1 MRKMER
7 QRLRRD
13 QEEENKVVFFFVGGG
28 YLESYRGVGAG
39 CSGYARAHES
49 GSVQLQGRAEA
60 GTDGAFPGC
69 ARTRAYRS
77 QTSPP
82 VSKRT

>member
-13 QEEENKVVFFFVGGG
+13 QEEENKVVFFWGGG
-28 YLESYRGVGAG
+28 DTAVGAG
-39 CSGYARAHES
+39 CSGFPRAHES

>member
-1 MRKMER
+1 MRKVE
-7 QRLRRD
+7 RD
-13 QEEENKVVFFFVGGG
+13 QEEEDKVVGFFGGEV
-28 YLESYRGVGAG
+28 LESSRDLGAG